1 MITITQREGGEGG
14 GEAIVRLQ
22 SGSRPCTV
30 SSLPTAV
37 PRSAELPWLQPRL
50 VDLDTT
56 SGGEIHL
63 HRYCAISLDSWS
75 SVKKS
80 PPL

>member
-1 MITITQREGGEGG
+1 MITITKREGEGG

-50 VDLDTT
+50 VVDTT

-75 SVKKS
+75 SVKNS